1 MNEQQSILW
10 EDQEEVTKRLYG
22 VALHVYELAKHNP
35 VVVVGPSL
43 FQEIH
48 DVVKRYEQIHDIREI

>member
-1 MNEQQSILW
+1 MNEEQLILSK
-10 EDQEEVTKRLYG
+10 DREEVMKRLYG

-48 DVVKRYEQIHDIREI
+48 DVVKQYEQIHDL